1 MTMVLRAFFKRVIHT
16 GTVTVKFIS
25 GGFQVGDGPGNPIC
39 IRLHDRRAAVQLM
52 TDPSS
57 ALGDLY
63 MDGRLTVEQGSIYD
77 LLALAWLNLGKAEPP
92 PGPAKAW
99 AAVRHATRYLSQLNG
114 LRRAKRNVACHYD
127 LDRRL
132 YSLFLDADWQYSCA
146 YFEYPNQSLE
156 AAQQAK
162 KRHFAAKL
170 WLKPES
176 RVLDIGSGW
185 GGLALYL
192 EQFCNARI
200 IGVTLSQEQLKIAG
214 ERAGASTNVSFR
226 LQDYRDV
233 TGRFDRIVSVGMFEH
248 VGLPYYGTY
257 FKTAAERLEY
267 DGVMLLHTIGRTDK
281 PGPTNPWMAKYI
293 FPGGYVPALSDIMP
307 AIERAGLIVTDIEI
321 LRIHYAET
329 LKAWRERFLE
339 KRDVARTLYDER
351 FCRMWEFYLACCES
365 AFRFGNLVVFQI
377 QLAKHLAALPI
388 TRDYIAETEAMLEQ
402 RERTCEARY
411 SAELP
416 SDDTAGE
423 RLAS

>member
-1 MTMVLRAFFKRVIHT
+1 MTMVLHAFFDRVIRT
-16 GTVTVKFIS
+16 GTVIVKTI
-25 GGFQVGDGPGNPIC
+25 GGSFQVGDGTGAPIC
-39 IRLHDRRAAVQLM
+39 IRLHDRRAALQLM

-63 MDGRLTVEQGSIYD
+63 MDGRLTVEEGSIYD
-77 LLALAWLNLGKAEPP
+77 LLALAWCNLGQAEA

-99 AAVRHATRYLSQLNG
+99 AAVRHATRRLSQLNG
-114 LRRAKRNVACHYD
+114 LRRAKRNVAHHYD

-146 YFEYPNQSLE
+146 YFNYPNQDLE

-162 KRHFAAKL
+162 KRHIAAKL
-170 WLKPES
+170 WLKPGS

-192 EQFCNARI
+192 EHFCEARI
-200 IGVTLSQEQLKIAG
+200 TGVTLSQEQLKIAG

-233 TGRFDRIVSVGMFEH
+233 TGQFDRIVSVGMFEH

-257 FKTAAERLEY
+257 FKTAAERLEH
-267 DGVMLLHTIGRTDK
+267 DGVMLLHTIGRTDR

-293 FPGGYVPALSDIMP
+293 FPGGYVPALSDVMP

-339 KRDVARTLYDER
+339 KRDAACALYDER

-365 AFRFGNLVVFQI
+365 AFRYGNLVVFQI

-402 RERTCEARY
+402 RERTRDARC
-411 SAELP
+411 SAEVP
-416 SDDTAGE
+416 SDVAAGA

>member
-1 MTMVLRAFFKRVIHT
+1 MYMVLRAFFDRIIRT
-16 GTVTVKFIS
+16 GTVTVETP
-25 GGFQVGDGPGNPIC
+25 GGRFQVGDGSGNRIH
-39 IRLHDRRAAVQLM
+39 IRLHDRRAVSQLM

-63 MDGRLTVEQGSIYD
+63 MDGRLTVEEGSIYD
-77 LLALAWLNLGKAEPP
+77 LLALSWRNLGLAEP
-92 PGPAKAW
+92 PGPARAW
-99 AAVRHATRYLSQLNG
+99 AA
-114 LRRAKRNVACHYD
+114 LRRATRRLSQVNDMRRAKKNVAHHYD
-127 LDRRL
+127 LDHRL

-146 YFEYPNQSLE
+146 YFEHPHQSLE

-162 KRHFAAKL
+162 KRHIAAKL
-170 WLKPES
+170 WLKPGS

-192 EQFCNARI
+192 GRMCGAI
-200 IGVTLSQEQLKIAG
+200 VTGVTLSEEQLSIAG
-214 ERAGASTNVSFR
+214 QRAGASKNVSFR

-233 TGRFDRIVSVGMFEH
+233 TGRYDRIVSVGMFEH

-257 FKTAAERLEY
+257 FKMAAERLEH
-267 DGVMLLHTIGRTDK
+267 DGVMLLHTIGRIDR

-293 FPGGYVPALSDIMP
+293 FPGGYVPALSDVLP
-307 AIERAGLIVTDIEI
+307 AIERAGLIVTDVEI
-321 LRIHYAET
+321 LRLHYAET
-329 LKAWRERFLE
+329 LRAWRERFLE
-339 KRDVARTLYDER
+339 KREAACALYDER

-388 TRDYIAETEAMLEQ
+388 TRDYIAETEAILEQ
-402 RERTCEARY
+402 RERAREARN
-411 SAELP
+411 SVELP
-416 SDDTAGE
+416 FDVAAGE

>member
-1 MTMVLRAFFKRVIHT
+1 MFMVLRAFFNRIIRT
-16 GTVTVKFIS
+16 GTVTVETP
-25 GGFQVGDGPGNPIC
+25 GGRFQAGDGSGNPIR
-39 IRLHDRRAAVQLM
+39 IRLHDRRAVFQLM

-63 MDGRLTVEQGSIYD
+63 MDGRLTVEEGSIYD
-77 LLALAWLNLGKAEPP
+77 LLALSWRNLGLAEP

-99 AAVRHATRYLSQLNG
+99 AAMRRATRRLSQLNDM
-114 LRRAKRNVACHYD
+114 RRAKKNVAHHYD

-146 YFEYPNQSLE
+146 YFEHPHQSLE

-162 KRHFAAKL
+162 KRHIAAKL
-170 WLKPES
+170 WLKPGS

-192 EQFCNARI
+192 ERTCGANVT
-200 IGVTLSQEQLKIAG
+200 GVTLSEEQLSIAG
-214 ERAGASTNVSFR
+214 ERAGASKNVSFR

-233 TGRFDRIVSVGMFEH
+233 TGQYDRIVSVGMFEH
-248 VGLPYYGTY
+248 VGLPYYDTY

-267 DGVMLLHTIGRTDK
+267 DGVILLHTIGRIDR

-293 FPGGYVPALSDIMP
+293 FPGGYVPALSDVMP
-307 AIERAGLIVTDIEI
+307 AIERAGLIVTDVEI
-321 LRIHYAET
+321 LRLHYADT
-329 LKAWRERFLE
+329 LRAWRERFLE
-339 KRDVARTLYDER
+339 KREAARTLYDER

-388 TRDYIAETEAMLEQ
+388 TRNYIAETEAILEQ
-402 RERTCEARY
+402 RERARDARN

-416 SDDTAGE
+416 FDVAAGD

>member
-1 MTMVLRAFFKRVIHT
+1 MTMVLHAFFDRVIRT
-16 GTVTVKFIS
+16 GTVVVKTARGS
-25 GGFQVGDGPGNPIC
+25 FQVGDGTGNPIC
-39 IRLHDRRAAVQLM
+39 IRLHDRRAVLQLM

-57 ALGDLY
+57 AMGDLY
-63 MDGRLTVEQGSIYD
+63 MDGRLTIEQGSIYD
-77 LLALAWLNLGKAEPP
+77 LLALAWLNLGRAEP
-92 PGPAKAW
+92 PGPAKAL
-99 AAVRHATRYLSQLNG
+99 AAVRHAKRYVSQLNG
-114 LRRAKRNVACHYD
+114 LRRAKSNVAHHYD
-127 LDRRL
+127 LDHRL
-132 YSLFLDADWQYSCA
+132 YSLFLDGDWQYSCA
-146 YFEYPNQSLE
+146 YFQYLNQNLD

-162 KRHFAAKL
+162 KRHIAAKL
-170 WLKPES
+170 WLKPGS

-192 EQFCNARI
+192 EHFCDASI
-200 IGVTLSQEQLKIAG
+200 TGVTLSQEQLKIAG

-257 FKTAAERLEY
+257 FKTAAERLEH
-267 DGVMLLHTIGRTDK
+267 DGIMLLHTIGRTDR

-293 FPGGYVPALSDIMP
+293 FPGGYVPALSDVLP

-321 LRIHYAET
+321 LRVHYAET
-329 LKAWRERFLE
+329 LKAWRERFLA
-339 KRDVARTLYDER
+339 KRDVALTLYDER

-388 TRDYIAETEAMLEQ
+388 TRDYIAETEALLEQ
-402 RERTCEARY
+402 RERTRDALY
-411 SAELP
+411 PAEPLP
-416 SDDTAGE
+416 DAAASS
-423 RLAS
+423 RLAN